1 LPSLQA
7 NNTTTTGACPV
18 FITICAA
25 DKGGGMEFTMDVSE
39 MIVQG
44 LKYMGIGVSVV
55 FVVLAVFFVVIK
67 LLMKIWPPEKSG

>member
-1 LPSLQA
+1 M
-7 NNTTTTGACPV
+7 T
-18 FITICAA
+18 
-25 DKGGGMEFTMDVSE
+25 VSE

-67 LLMKIWPPEKSG
+67 LLMKIWPPKENS